1 MKALTLRQP
10 WATIVA
16 DKLKTIEV
24 RTWSTK
30 YRGPL
35 VIHAGKGW
43 DVDGWQRFAMK
54 IPDAGQRAEF
64 YEQCQDDRG
73 RAIARTKLIDV
84 IEYPDPDSFLK
95 DFERHFNPFTRFREG
110 LFGWVFARTFRLANP
125 VEIRGSLGLWNFG
138 GDSRVRVER
147 ST

>member
-16 DKLKTIEV
+16 EKLKTVEV

-35 VIHAGKGW
+35 IIHAGKGW
-43 DVDGWQRFAMK
+43 DSSAWDEFKAK
-54 IPDAGQRAEF
+54 IPDVYQRADFFDRSRGE
-64 YEQCQDDRG
+64 RG
-73 RAIARTKLIDV
+73 RVIARTQLVDV
-84 IEYPDPDSFLK
+84 VRYDDPDSFLK
-95 DFERHFNPFTRFREG
+95 DFERHFNAFTRFREG
-110 LFGWVFARTFRLANP
+110 LFGWVFGRTYRLADP
-125 VEIRGSLGLWNFG
+125 AEVRGSLGLWNFK
-138 GDSRVRVER
+138 GDPRVRVER